1 MKIKKGVWISA
12 VILALVAT
20 GTAVVTLSPDKNK
33 QGAEVT
39 VKTTAV
45 QKGDIS
51 VIVKGSGSVKATHS
65 ETVFAKDQGNVAR
78 VFVNA
83 NARVK
88 KGQLLMTYKAT
99 NVDSSLRQQLNIL
112 RQNQNALQDK
122 QDQYKKLVMDG
133 AVQGEVDTAKL
144 AIERSKEDIAATEA
158 EIAALHKD
166 QTPRAPL
173 TSPMEGTI
181 TKISVS
187 SGGAVVNGAEA
198 FKITDYQNLSATIRV
213 DELDIPKIK
222 LGMTATVK
230 LDALANKNYSGTVVA
245 IANEGKITN
254 GVSLFDVTIR
264 LSDPGDVKAGMSA
277 QGRIQIEEKKG
288 ILVLPIES
296 VTQKGDTYFVQVL
309 NNTAKTAKTDIAPV
323 PEEKAVTVGVHD
335 ESQIEITGGLKL
347 GEQVVIPTVIAPSS
361 ASSSSQDQ
369 GFFGGDGGDS
379 GNSGGG
385 EMSPA
390 GGGL

>member
-12 VILALVAT
+12 VIIALVAT
-20 GTAVVTLSPDKNK
+20 GTAVYTLSPDKSK
-33 QGAEVT
+33 QEAKVT

-78 VFVNA
+78 VFVNT
-83 NARVK
+83 NALVK
-88 KGQLLMTYKAT
+88 KGQVLMTYKAT
-99 NVDSSLRQQLNIL
+99 NVDSSLRQQLNTL

-133 AVQGEVDTAKL
+133 AAQGEVDTAKL

-173 TSPMEGTI
+173 TSPMDGTI

-230 LDALANKNYSGTVVA
+230 LDALANKIYSGKVVA

-264 LSDPGDVKAGMSA
+264 LTDPGEVKAGMSA
-277 QGRIQIEEKKG
+277 QGTVQIEEKKG

-296 VTQKGDTYFVQVL
+296 VTQKGEKYFVQVL
-309 NNTAKTAKTDIAPV
+309 NTTAKTTSPDIAPV

-335 ESQIEITGGLKL
+335 ESQIEITSGLKL
-347 GEQVVIPTVIAPSS
+347 GDQVVIPTVIAPSG
-361 ASSSSQDQ
+361 ASSGSQDQ
-369 GFFGGDGGDS
+369 GFFGGGGEDIGNGGDA
-379 GNSGGG
+379 
-385 EMSPA
+385 PA
-390 GGGL
+390 GGGGL